1 MIKCPK
7 YEWRPNYI
15 STVKYKRESRSTF
28 LNLCLCCVRVS
39 LSCLFDARFVGH
51 RVPIYMLKGTI
62 FSVCLSSKQ
71 TNKKETNQFLSTLNN
86 IRVAVQL
93 LVKTVAEE
101 TRGAVDE
108 SSPSSLRNNWKSR
121 VHVWSCSSYLY
132 LHILPVESWLWPL
145 CGWCING
152 HHHRHHH
159 HPLNLTARHSSID
172 IAVSLPAA
180 TQLNPR
186 TVRAPPS
193 YISTHML
200 CVHHKS
206 STCVEE
212 KISPQTILLLNI

>member
-1 MIKCPK
+1 M
-7 YEWRPNYI
+7 
-15 STVKYKRESRSTF
+15 
-28 LNLCLCCVRVS
+28 
-39 LSCLFDARFVGH
+39 
-51 RVPIYMLKGTI
+51 
-62 FSVCLSSKQ
+62 
-71 TNKKETNQFLSTLNN
+71 
-86 IRVAVQL
+86 
-93 LVKTVAEE
+93 KTVAEE

-108 SSPSSLRNNWKSR
+108 SSPPPSSLRNNWKSR

-152 HHHRHHH
+152 HRHHH

-212 KISPQTILLLNI
+212 KISPQTILLLNIWRWCWHFFVLLFIYLFSLLFVLFFFYVAFLKQKKTNKQKNGASRRCVSECVGQLASHSSQSVAL

>member
-1 MIKCPK
+1 MNGGQTTYQQSNI
-7 YEWRPNYI
+7 
-15 STVKYKRESRSTF
+15 KRESRSTF
-28 LNLCLCCVRVS
+28 LNLCLCFVRVS

-51 RVPIYMLKGTI
+51 RVPMYAAGYHFL
-62 FSVCLSSKQ
+62 CLFVFK
-71 TNKKETNQFLSTLNN
+71 TNKQKRDKPISIYVEQHSSC
-86 IRVAVQL
+86 RV
-93 LVKTVAEE
+93 VASENCR
-101 TRGAVDE
+101 RGNAGRGGRE
-108 SSPSSLRNNWKSR
+108 FPPPSSLRNNWKSR